1 MNQQETTQIITL
13 LAGNYDSIAKKDKIQ
28 KQLMINTW
36 LECLG
41 DLDYKLVLQAVKKT
55 IIESPYPP
63 TIHDIRKNAV
73 EMINP
78 STQKTAIEAWN
89 EAYGMICNGLYMTQ
103 EQFEQHSSEVRRFF
117 GNVRQVKEL
126 AQTDLDTVNTVTK
139 GQFLKQYEVIVNREK
154 EQKLLPK
161 QMQEFIGQ
169 LADKMSIKQ
178 IGGNKNEI

>member
-1 MNQQETTQIITL
+1 MNKTETIQVITL
-13 LAGNYDSIAKKDKIQ
+13 LAGNYDSIAKKDSTQ
-28 KQLMINTW
+28 KQLMVNTW

-78 STQKTAIEAWN
+78 STQRTSIEAWN
-89 EAYGMICNGLYMTQ
+89 EAYKMICNGLYMTE
-103 EQFEQHSSEVRRFF
+103 EQFEQHSPEVKKFF
-117 GNVRQVKEL
+117 GNVRQVKEQ
-126 AQTDLDTVNTVTK
+126 AQVSTDVVNSVTK

-154 EQKLLPK
+154 EQKLLP
-161 QMQEFIGQ
+161 QSMQEIINK
-169 LADKMSIKQ
+169 LTENANIKQ
-178 IGGNKNEI
+178 IGE